1 MNSVYREDIN
11 SGYHTRFRPWYA
23 CGTNPNRYKNEER
36 HLVTDSMA
44 DHDHGHEHAHDH
56 EREEEFNRLV
66 YLQNVYNQQY
76 EAVMNELGAF
86 SVAQAA
92 LQRNLDLLKRKDE
105 MKKASVLINAE
116 GGTYIEASVKEI
128 SKVMTYVGAGS
139 LVEKGM
145 DDAIAY
151 IGRSIASGDEAM
163 KRMMSDRKKLE
174 DELVKLQ
181 YSIEA
186 MQKGQ

>member
-1 MNSVYREDIN
+1 
-11 SGYHTRFRPWYA
+11 
-23 CGTNPNRYKNEER
+23 
-36 HLVTDSMA
+36 MA
-44 DHDHGHEHAHDH
+44 DHGHDHKHDH

-76 EAVMNELGAF
+76 EAIMNELATF

-105 MKKASVLINAE
+105 MRNAGVLLNAE

-128 SKVMTYVGAGS
+128 SRVMTYVGAGY
-139 LVEKGM
+139 LVEKSVDEAM
-145 DDAIAY
+145 AY
-151 IGRSIASGDEAM
+151 IGRSMAAGEEAM
-163 KRMMSDRKKLE
+163 KRMMSDRQKLE

-186 MQKGQ
+186 LQKGQ

>member
-1 MNSVYREDIN
+1 
-11 SGYHTRFRPWYA
+11 
-23 CGTNPNRYKNEER
+23 
-36 HLVTDSMA
+36 MA
-44 DHDHGHEHAHDH
+44 DHGHDHGHEHGHDHNH

-76 EAVMNELGAF
+76 EAIMNELATF

-105 MKKASVLINAE
+105 MKSAKVLINAE

-128 SKVMTYVGAGS
+128 SKVMTYVGAGY
-139 LVEKGM
+139 LVEKGA
-145 DDAIAY
+145 DDAMAY
-151 IGRSIASGDEAM
+151 IGRSIASGEEAM
-163 KRMMSDRKKLE
+163 KRMMSDRQKLE